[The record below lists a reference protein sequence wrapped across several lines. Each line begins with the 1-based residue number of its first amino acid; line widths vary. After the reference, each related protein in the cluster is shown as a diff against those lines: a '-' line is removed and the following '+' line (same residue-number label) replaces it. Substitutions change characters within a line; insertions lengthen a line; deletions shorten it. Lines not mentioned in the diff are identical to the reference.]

1 MAEIAMTALSS
12 RAEFA
17 FATGLNVG
25 LRVAQRQSRF
35 SKMTPATF
43 PLDRA
48 DTPLFADGLGERVLA
63 ADATTGELLQVLRL
77 RPELTAVPSF
87 EFALR
92 ERTARLTNFRH
103 AYYARVRR
111 VDRLTGGGGL
121 AIVSDHVEGTRLS
134 DVLRV
139 AHQRGLQL
147 DTNAALCLIR
157 QLVPAVS
164 LLHENA
170 RDASHGLIAPE
181 RLVVTPHAR
190 LVIVEHVLGSG
201 VEQLQF
207 SRDRLWH
214 EFRVAIPSS
223 AGMARFDHRAD
234 VNGIGITA
242 LSLVLG
248 RPLGAEEVPHAVP
261 QLLMQA
267 RERTP
272 MGEERPLSNAFRN
285 WLGRTLQLDVRRAFA
300 SAPEALAALE
310 ETLATD
316 ASYIAAPVALENFL
330 AQYHA
335 VLSAPAPL
343 PLSIVPPPVSPPAIR
358 SAAMPV
364 VGEPAAFSMTPPPM
378 AAPFAAS
385 PAGSAPAVSA
395 PIAPPPAASAPL
407 APVPPPVPVAPSAP
421 PPISF
426 APVPVGTARAFD
438 TPPSFVPP
446 SVARPPSPP
455 PSDSVPT
462 LGELISLED
471 LTPQTPAGKAFLEPP
486 VSLEQPV
493 SEAVRQRS
501 GDSPASFDH
510 DTIDFD
516 ALSPFSSLDDS
527 LADTPPAGSFEPDPA
542 PLPVPAPLRV
552 WAGARGRARVKVIA
566 AVAAGAAVIA
576 GGVYASRAY
585 SGGAVPELGT
595 LNVQSSPAGVE
606 VFVDGVSRGM
616 TPARVSVA
624 AGSHILELRGRGVP
638 RVIPLQVPA
647 GGQVS
652 QYLEFAD
659 TPTTGML
666 VVHSQPQGAN
676 VTVDGTPRGVAP
688 ITIEGLSSGDHDVVL
703 QSAAGTSR
711 HTVKVL
717 AGTTASLVAPIITTA
732 PVAEGPVS
740 GWISVKAP
748 FVIEIHEDG
757 RLIGTTETDRL
768 MLASGRHSL
777 EFVNSSLG
785 YRQTQAVQVLP
796 GKVASVSVD
805 LPQGSVNLNAAPW
818 AEVWID
824 GRRVGETPIGNL
836 AVPIG
841 PHEIVFRHPEFGEK
855 KQAVSVTTG
864 APVRLSVS
872 MK

>member
-1 MAEIAMTALSS
+1 
-12 RAEFA
+12 
-17 FATGLNVG
+17 
-25 LRVAQRQSRF
+25 
-35 SKMTPATF
+35 MTPATF

-48 DTPLFADGLGERVLA
+48 DAPLFADGLGERVLA

-134 DVLRV
+134 EVLRV
-139 AHQRGLQL
+139 AHHRGLQL

-201 VEQLQF
+201 IEQLQF
-207 SRDRLWH
+207 SRDRLWQ

-223 AGMARFDHRAD
+223 AGMSRFDHRAD

-248 RPLGAEEVPHAVP
+248 RPLTAEEVPHAVP

-267 RERTP
+267 RERTA

-300 SAPEALAALE
+300 SGPEALAALE

-335 VLSAPAPL
+335 ALSAPASAPAPL
-343 PLSIVPPPVSPPAIR
+343 AIVPPPVSAPAVRATATPSAFEPPPA
-358 SAAMPV
+358 
-364 VGEPAAFSMTPPPM
+364 FSITPPRP
-378 AAPFAAS
+378 APFAAA
-385 PAGSAPAVSA
+385 PAAPAAPPPSVSEPMAPPPPVASAPAKS
-395 PIAPPPAASAPL
+395 APPPA
-407 APVPPPVPVAPSAP
+407 VPAAP
-421 PPISF
+421 PAISF
-426 APVPVGTARAFD
+426 APVPAGTSRGFD
-438 TPPSFVPP
+438 TTPSLAAPPIEEPP
-446 SVARPPSPP
+446 AAPASG
-455 PSDSVPT
+455 SVPT
-462 LGELISLED
+462 LAELISIED
-471 LTPQTPAGKAFLEPP
+471 LAPQMPGADK
-486 VSLEQPV
+486 SLSEQPI
-493 SEAVRQRS
+493 SEAVRQRA
-501 GDSPASFDH
+501 GETRASLDR
-510 DTIDFD
+510 DTLDFD
-516 ALSPFSSLDDS
+516 AFSPFSSLDDS
-527 LADTPPAGSFEPDPA
+527 LADTPPAGGFEPEPEPASA
-542 PLPVPAPLRV
+542 PLLAPAARPAM
-552 WAGARGRARVKVIA
+552 AGRRGGARVKLLIAAAA
-566 AVAAGAAVIA
+566 AVALIA
-576 GGVYASRAY
+576 GGVYASRTY
-585 SGGAVPELGT
+585 SAGSAVPAMGT

-616 TPARVSVA
+616 TPAQVSVA
-624 AGSHILELRGRGVP
+624 PGSHILELRGRGVP

-688 ITIEGLSSGDHDVVL
+688 ITIEGLSSGDHEVVL
-703 QSAAGTSR
+703 QSPSGTSR

-717 AGTTASLVAPIITTA
+717 AGTTASLVAPIITTPA
-732 PVAEGPVS
+732 AADGPVS
-740 GWISVKAP
+740 GWVSVKAP
-748 FVIEIHEDG
+748 FLIEIHEDG

-785 YRQTQAVQVLP
+785 YRHTQTVQVVP
-796 GKVASVSVD
+796 GKVTSLSVD
-805 LPQGSVNLNAAPW
+805 LPHGTVNLNAAPW